1 MFSEGILTK
10 IIIKIITIIHANAGV
25 KILSHA
31 LVENIA
37 INKIKKT
44 TTIKTTNQ
52 GSIVL
57 TYNSAEEKLIKT
69 TARIKLVNRLTHLLP
84 PKILVLASKA

>member
-1 MFSEGILTK
+1 MP
-10 IIIKIITIIHANAGV
+10 ITTQAKPGV
-25 KILSHA
+25 IILSQA
-31 LVENIA
+31 LVEKRA

-52 GSIVL
+52 GIIVL
-57 TYNSAEEKLIKT
+57 TYNSAEEKLINT
-69 TARIKLVNRLTHLLP
+69 TARIKLVNKLIHLLP